1 MAHLRMS
8 SAKAPVVRAPRYK
21 VRSTNG
27 VHHVID
33 TFTYGVVD
41 FSYHEQEAL
50 EMAKKWNE
58 EDAVKRRP

>member
-27 VHHVID
+27 VH
-33 TFTYGVVD
+33 
-41 FSYHEQEAL
+41 QEAL